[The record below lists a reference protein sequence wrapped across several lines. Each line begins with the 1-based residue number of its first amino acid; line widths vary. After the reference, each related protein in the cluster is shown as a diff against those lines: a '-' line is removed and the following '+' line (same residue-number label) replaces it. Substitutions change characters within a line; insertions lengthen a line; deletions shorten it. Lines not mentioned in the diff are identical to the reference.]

1 MKKRPKSQPNI
12 SCLVVLIKELQDGA
26 TARELE
32 EVSGLA
38 KSTVKRWIKALRLKN
53 ATYIEAWEKDC
64 CGRNVVPVHRL
75 GDSKDAKKP
84 RKATPAERAKANRER
99 KQLKRIEAAL
109 MGKAI

>member
-1 MKKRPKSQPNI
+1 MRKRPKSQPNI
-12 SCLVVLIKELQDGA
+12 SSLVVLIKELQEGA

-32 EVSGLA
+32 EVSGLHD
-38 KSTVKRWIKALRLKN
+38 STVRRWIKALRLRK
-53 ATYIEAWEKDC
+53 AAYIESWEKDC
-64 CGRNVVPVHRL
+64 CGRNVVAVHRL

-84 RKATPAERAKANRER
+84 RKATPTERAEANRQR